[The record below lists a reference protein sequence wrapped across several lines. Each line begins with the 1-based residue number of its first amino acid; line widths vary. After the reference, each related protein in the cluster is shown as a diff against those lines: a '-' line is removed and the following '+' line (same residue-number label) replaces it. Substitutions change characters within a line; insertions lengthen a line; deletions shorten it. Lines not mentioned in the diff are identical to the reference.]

1 MAFPVPAI
9 SPAWSLF
16 CQRALIQHKSFTHTH
31 THGHILHTFG
41 KDSHIQRPYVCPQTR
56 KYKHKPLATRH
67 GPTLHSL
74 IDAAKV
80 FILSVCFYSAQF
92 ICMLWDPP
100 AETWAL
106 NEHPLQFCC
115 QLRQPGQTTWMG
127 GDHRLRI
134 WIRDGSSAWLASPWL
149 LLLSP
154 NMVQIGYCQ
163 AKFECLFWKS
173 TKPVRQGLKMARLM
187 QVTQW
192 VR

>member
-1 MAFPVPAI
+1 MAFPVPAV

-16 CQRALIQHKSFTHTH
+16 CQRALIQHKSFTHTLTRTVTYY
-31 THGHILHTFG
+31 THSGT
-41 KDSHIQRPYVCPQTR
+41 DSHIQRPYVCPHKQTHTHTHVQTQTLG
-56 KYKHKPLATRH
+56 YTA
-67 GPTLHSL
+67 GPTSHSL

-92 ICMLWDPP
+92 ICMPWDAP

-127 GDHRLRI
+127 GNHRLRI
-134 WIRDGSSAWLASPWL
+134 WIRDGSSAWLASLWL

-154 NMVQIGYCQ
+154 NWYKLV
-163 AKFECLFWKS
+163 F
-173 TKPVRQGLKMARLM
+173 ARLNLNVCFGN
-187 QVTQW
+187 QLNLLGDG
-192 VR
+192 